1 MAMKL
6 EEGRAVRSVDK
17 WFLNIVSAVSS
28 LLFDVI
34 IQFVFI
40 LLFYFLN
47 VNMKY
52 LHLQSFIQLSTLNI
66 QILVFFQ
73 RALVNW
79 NTAIQIGI
87 TSLEHTNKEW
97 IFLKINLMIIFE
109 NYTQY
114 EKVKIKSFYYFF
126 TWCSF
131 GNLVFKY

>member
-1 MAMKL
+1 MKL

-52 LHLQSFIQLSTLNI
+52 LHL
-66 QILVFFQ
+66 
-73 RALVNW
+73 
-79 NTAIQIGI
+79 
-87 TSLEHTNKEW
+87 
-97 IFLKINLMIIFE
+97 
-109 NYTQY
+109 
-114 EKVKIKSFYYFF
+114 
-126 TWCSF
+126 
-131 GNLVFKY
+131 